1 MIFPTS
7 SGGHR
12 PEGDANGMNQRR
24 NEYMA
29 TQPKRALSVSSVLKS
44 VGWIV
49 MVLLA
54 LMTFMVASR
63 YLTLNPD
70 VYFSEQRAVYIAN
83 TAGLLLHIVGAMLAI
98 LIGPFQFLPKIR
110 KGRFLK
116 WHRWLGR
123 IYLVSVLIGG
133 LAGLYMAPKAY
144 GGLPTRLGFTL
155 LALLWLAS
163 GAIAYK
169 HIRNKAIQQHRQWM
183 IRNYALTFAGVMLRL
198 WQVAFHAA
206 GLEFITG
213 YIIAAWLAWIPNLI
227 IAEWMIRRAKT
238 IST

>member
-1 MIFPTS
+1 
-7 SGGHR
+7 
-12 PEGDANGMNQRR
+12 
-24 NEYMA
+24 MA
-29 TQPKRALSVSSVLKS
+29 TQPKRTLSVSSVLKC

-49 MVLLA
+49 MLLLA
-54 LMTFMVASR
+54 LMTFMVAGR

-83 TAGLLLHIVGAMLAI
+83 TAFILLHVMGAMLAI

-123 IYLVSVLIGG
+123 AYLVAVLIGG

-144 GGLPTRLGFTL
+144 GGLPARLGFTL

-163 GAIAYK
+163 GAMAYK
-169 HIRNKAIQQHRQWM
+169 HIRNKAIQQHQQWM

-198 WQVAFHAA
+198 WQVVFHVA

-213 YIIAAWLAWIPNLI
+213 YITVAWLAWIPNLI
-227 IAEWMIRRAKT
+227 IAEWMIRRSGLSIHNNLEANK
-238 IST
+238 